1 LSISPYAHGVSSETA
16 AGARPDVPPT
26 AAAIIALLN
35 SRTHTIHPE
44 ALDSPRTAAPVLHLL
59 GHTGIDASELQLA
72 ELRALRSELMAVLTA
87 EHDGADPAPFWAE
100 FTARTSGV
108 TFRQDF
114 SAPARVDL
122 RQVTGDPI
130 VGLVARLT
138 ADMIG
143 SGRWS
148 RLRVCANDDCRSVFY
163 DTTRS
168 RTQRWHSYEIC
179 GNKRN
184 VAAHRSR
191 TRGPATD
198 EHA

>member
-1 LSISPYAHGVSSETA
+1 MSSETA
-16 AGARPDVPPT
+16 AGARPDVPPR

-35 SRTHTIHPE
+35 SRAHTIHPE
-44 ALDSPRTAAPVLHLL
+44 ALDSPETANAVLRRL
-59 GHTGIDASELQLA
+59 GHAGIDASELQLA

-87 EHDGADPAPFWAE
+87 EHDGEDPAPFWAE
-100 FTARTSGV
+100 LTARTSGV
-108 TFRQDF
+108 TFQQDF
-114 SAPARVDL
+114 SAPALVDL

-138 ADMIG
+138 ADLIH
-143 SGRWS
+143 SGQWS
-148 RLRVCANDDCRSVFY
+148 RLRVCANDECRSVFY

-191 TRGPATD
+191 TRSAATGQ
-198 EHA
+198 HA